1 MMSDLDAL
9 RNVWG
14 FESINIVGHSWG
26 GLLGMY
32 YAARHPER
40 VERLVLVDPAPP
52 NTELMLQSYHVLIG
66 RPTRQE
72 PHRLESLYDSEA
84 YLAGDPSTH
93 NEAMRLSE
101 GVTFHVPKARDA
113 YFAVISFDATSARNM
128 VAISGPARAMKLNI
142 TVEANLPAI
151 TCPTMIIYGDHDF
164 IVDAAPQLIHDLI
177 PNSELVV
184 VPDSGHYPFI
194 EQPEAFT
201 RALRRFITE

>member
-1 MMSDLDAL
+1 
-9 RNVWG
+9 
-14 FESINIVGHSWG
+14 
-26 GLLGMY
+26 
-32 YAARHPER
+32 
-40 VERLVLVDPAPP
+40 
-52 NTELMLQSYHVLIG
+52 
-66 RPTRQE
+66 
-72 PHRLESLYDSEA
+72 
-84 YLAGDPSTH
+84 
-93 NEAMRLSE
+93 MRLSE

-113 YFAVISFDATSARNM
+113 YFALISFDAMSARNM
-128 VAISGPARAMKLNI
+128 VAISGPAGAMKLNI

-151 TCPTMIIYGDHDF
+151 ACPTLIIYGDHDF